1 MPRVHF
7 VLLEKNSR
15 LLPLLV
21 RTVPLVNF
29 NTKTTNL
36 RRLAKRVALVN
47 TVRRR
52 LWCVEIVKWANIKM

>member
-1 MPRVHF
+1 MLRVNIARRDTN
-7 VLLEKNSR
+7 LQ

-36 RRLAKRVALVN
+36 QRPVKHVAPVN

-52 LWCVEIVKWANIKM
+52 LWCVKIVKRAHTKT